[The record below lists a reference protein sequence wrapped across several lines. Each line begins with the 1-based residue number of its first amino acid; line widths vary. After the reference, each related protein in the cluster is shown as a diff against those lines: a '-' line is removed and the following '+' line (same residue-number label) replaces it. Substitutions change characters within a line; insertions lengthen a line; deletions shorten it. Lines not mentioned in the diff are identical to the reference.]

1 MASLATLS
9 KRLPLRTVL
18 VVPFALQIFVAV
30 GLTGYWSYR
39 NGQEAVEDLATQLQ
53 GEVVYRIE
61 ERLDNYLSIPKIIN
75 RINYDSVRLGQ
86 LDLNDRDALEQHF
99 VQQIQR
105 FSSATYIYYGSADG
119 KFIGAG
125 RNGDG
130 SFNVGVS
137 GENGPDDD
145 NFYTYQLDERGDRTD
160 DVSMVPDYNLSVR
173 PWYVGAVNSRQAA
186 WEDIYIWAA
195 PYANLALPAVL
206 PIYQQKPGFQGN
218 SAEKDLQGVFA
229 VDISLLD
236 ISTFLRGLDVGKTG
250 QTFVVD
256 YTGQLVAASTD
267 ESPFGCT
274 DDQPTRLTAGQ
285 SNSPLISETATHILG
300 ELGSFGRLD
309 NSFRTVV
316 WVDGEKQLV
325 QVTPFRLSGGINWAI
340 VVIIPEQD
348 FMARIYANTRTT
360 VALCVLALAISTGI
374 GILTSR
380 WVVAPISHL
389 NASAKSLASGN
400 WDRSIQLDRQ
410 DEIGELAQSF
420 DQMAA
425 QLQESFASLQAK
437 NEQMQR
443 LDELKDEFLANTSHE
458 LRTPLNGTIGIAESM
473 LDGVAG
479 ELNDKQRQNLTL
491 VVQSCYRLNTLV
503 NDILDFSK
511 LRHQAIELQR
521 KPVGIREIVEA
532 ILRLCQPLVQ
542 DKNLTLINAISPAF
556 PLAHADE
563 NRLQQILYN
572 LVGNSIKFTDEGFIG
587 VSAELVSYRYLND
600 QNGSEKGG
608 DSVSYS
614 NNDKGKYKNGALV
627 NGDEGNRNGMRRNER
642 NGDRPSKLSDN
653 VPQQYLAITVSDTGI
668 GIPGNKLERI
678 FESFEQADGSTSRQY
693 GGTGLGLAVT
703 KQLVSLHGGDITVKS
718 VMGKGS
724 QFTFTLPTIP
734 EEVNHVEKIDSS
746 TLAPTLALAETIGDR
761 LRSEERSLV
770 TAEITNGILS
780 KNSPAETDLT
790 LPTLNSGSKFRIL
803 IVDDEPINLQVLV
816 NHLSLEDFA
825 VTQANNGV
833 EALAFIDKGLKPD
846 LILLDVMMPR
856 MTGYEVTQTLREKYP
871 SHELPILMLTAKNQ
885 SDDIVQGLSKGA
897 NDYLTKPIKKRE
909 LLARLKT
916 HLRLSH
922 LTRAYAKFVPR
933 EFLNILNKESILD
946 VKIGDAVQREMSVLF
961 SDIRDFTP
969 LSESMSPEDNFRFI
983 NSYLSQMEPAILENN
998 GFIDKYIGDAIMALF
1013 PGNADDAVKAAIAML
1028 RRLKE
1033 HNHSKK
1039 DSDLPAIRTG
1049 IGINTGT
1056 LMLGTVGGEK
1066 RMDTTAISDAVNLAS
1081 RIENLTKV
1089 YGASLLISDRT
1100 FVELGSSTDYQI
1112 RIVDRVVVKGKTEN
1126 ITLFEVFDNDS
1137 PETCQRK
1144 IETRSRFEE
1153 GVMLFHSQQLAQA
1166 KGCFSECLEHCPE
1179 DSVSRLYLDR
1189 FRRIL

>member
-1 MASLATLS
+1 MSSLATLS

-30 GLTGYWSYR
+30 GLTGYLSYR

-53 GEVVYRIE
+53 EEVVHRID
-61 ERLDNYLSIPKIIN
+61 ERLDNYLSIPDIIN
-75 RINYDSVRLGQ
+75 RINADNVRLGQ
-86 LDLNDRDALEQHF
+86 LDPNDLVALEQHF

-105 FSSATYIYYGSADG
+105 FDSTTYIYYGSVDG
-119 KFIGAG
+119 RFIGAG

-137 GENGPDDD
+137 GEDGPDDD
-145 NFYTYQLDERGDRTD
+145 NFYTYQLDNKGDRTD
-160 DVSMVPDYNLSVR
+160 DVSAVPDYDLSIR
-173 PWYVGAVNSRQAA
+173 PWYVGAVNARQAA

-206 PIYQQKPGFQGN
+206 PIYQQKPGSQGN

-236 ISTFLRGLDVGKTG
+236 ISTFLRGLEVGKTG

-267 ESPFGCT
+267 EPPFGGT
-274 DDQPTRLTAGQ
+274 DEQPTRLAAGQ

-300 ELGSFGRLD
+300 ELGSFGRL
-309 NSFRTVV
+309 NTSFRTTV

-325 QVTPFRLSGGINWAI
+325 QVTPFRKPGGINWAI

-348 FMARIYANTRTT
+348 FMARIHANTRTT
-360 VALCVLALAISTGI
+360 TILCVLALLISTGI

-380 WVVAPISHL
+380 WIVAPISRL
-389 NASAKSLASGN
+389 NTSAKSLAHGN
-400 WDRSIQLDRQ
+400 WDQSIQLDRQ

-420 DQMAA
+420 DHMAK

-479 ELNDKQRQNLTL
+479 ELNEKQRQNLTL

-511 LRHQAIELQR
+511 LRHKAIELQR

-542 DKNLTLINAISPAF
+542 DKDLTLVNAISPAF

-572 LVGNSIKFTDEGFIG
+572 LVGNAIKFTDQGFIG
-587 VSAELVSYRYLND
+587 VSAELVSFSDLSGHNSSDNGNKVAD
-600 QNGSEKGG
+600 QNRSDRNVENNGFKVARKFDGGG
-608 DSVSYS
+608 DGS
-614 NNDKGKYKNGALV
+614 NGS
-627 NGDEGNRNGMRRNER
+627 
-642 NGDRPSKLSDN
+642 NGDRPPKLPTN
-653 VPQQYLAITVSDTGI
+653 IPQQYLAITVSDTGI
-668 GIPGNKLERI
+668 GIPGNKLGRI

-718 VMGKGS
+718 VVGKGS
-724 QFTFTLPTIP
+724 QFTFTLPTVA
-734 EEVNHVEKIDSS
+734 EQMGDSEDS
-746 TLAPTLALAETIGDR
+746 EPLTLAPTLALAETIGDR
-761 LRSEERSLV
+761 LKREGQSLV
-770 TAEITNGILS
+770 NAEITSGIIGKS
-780 KNSPAETDLT
+780 SPKDSDLT
-790 LPTLNSGSKFRIL
+790 LPALDSDDKFRIL

-833 EALAFIDKGLKPD
+833 EALAFIDQGLKPD
-846 LILLDVMMPR
+846 LVLLDVMMPR
-856 MTGYEVTQTLREKYP
+856 MTGYEVTQTLRKKYP

-933 EFLNILNKESILD
+933 EFLNILSKESILD
-946 VKIGDAVQREMSVLF
+946 VKLGDAVQREMSVLF
-961 SDIRDFTP
+961 S
-969 LSESMSPEDNFRFI
+969 ED
-983 NSYLSQMEPAILENN
+983 
-998 GFIDKYIGDAIMALF
+998 
-1013 PGNADDAVKAAIAML
+1013 V
-1028 RRLKE
+1028 
-1033 HNHSKK
+1033 
-1039 DSDLPAIRTG
+1039 
-1049 IGINTGT
+1049 
-1056 LMLGTVGGEK
+1056 
-1066 RMDTTAISDAVNLAS
+1066 
-1081 RIENLTKV
+1081 
-1089 YGASLLISDRT
+1089 
-1100 FVELGSSTDYQI
+1100 
-1112 RIVDRVVVKGKTEN
+1112 
-1126 ITLFEVFDNDS
+1126 
-1137 PETCQRK
+1137 
-1144 IETRSRFEE
+1144 
-1153 GVMLFHSQQLAQA
+1153 
-1166 KGCFSECLEHCPE
+1166 
-1179 DSVSRLYLDR
+1179 
-1189 FRRIL
+1189 

>member
-30 GLTGYWSYR
+30 GLTGYLSYR

-53 GEVVYRIE
+53 EEVVHRID

-75 RINYDSVRLGQ
+75 RINADSVRLGQ
-86 LDLNDRDALEQHF
+86 LDPNDLVALEQHF

-105 FSSATYIYYGSADG
+105 FDSATYIYYGGVDG
-119 KFIGAG
+119 RFIGAG

-145 NFYTYQLDERGDRTD
+145 NFYTYQLDDKGDRTD
-160 DVSMVPDYNLSVR
+160 DVSAVPDYDLSIR
-173 PWYVGAVNSRQAA
+173 PWYVGAVNARQAA

-206 PIYQQKPGFQGN
+206 PIYQQKPGSQGN

-236 ISTFLRGLDVGKTG
+236 ISTFLRGLEVGKTG

-267 ESPFGCT
+267 ERPFGGT
-274 DDQPTRLTAGQ
+274 DEQPTRLAAGQ

-300 ELGSFGRLD
+300 ELGSFGRLET
-309 NSFRTVV
+309 SFRTTV

-325 QVTPFRLSGGINWAI
+325 QVTPFRLAGGINWAI

-348 FMARIYANTRTT
+348 FMARIHANTRTT
-360 VALCVLALAISTGI
+360 TILCVLALLISTGI

-380 WVVAPISHL
+380 WIVAPISRL
-389 NASAKSLASGN
+389 NASAKSLAHGN
-400 WDRSIQLDRQ
+400 WDQSIQLDRQ

-420 DQMAA
+420 DHMAE
-425 QLQESFASLQAK
+425 QLQDSFASLQAK

-479 ELNDKQRQNLTL
+479 ELNEKQRQNLTL

-511 LRHQAIELQR
+511 LRHKAIELQR

-542 DKNLTLINAISPAF
+542 DKDLTLVNAISPAF

-572 LVGNSIKFTDEGFIG
+572 LVGNAIKFTEQGFIG
-587 VSAELVSYRYLND
+587 VSAELVSYSSLIDYNRRN
-600 QNGSEKGG
+600 
-608 DSVSYS
+608 
-614 NNDKGKYKNGALV
+614 
-627 NGDEGNRNGMRRNER
+627 NGDEATKKNQVNEDVNGNDNGFDNVNRIDNDINGSGGRNGS
-642 NGDRPSKLSDN
+642 NGDRLPKLSAN
-653 VPQQYLAITVSDTGI
+653 IPQQYLAITVSDTGI
-668 GIPGNKLERI
+668 GIPGNKLGRI

-718 VMGKGS
+718 VVGKGS
-724 QFTFTLPTIP
+724 QFTFTLPT
-734 EEVNHVEKIDSS
+734 VSEKISDSEESKSS
-746 TLAPTLALAETIGDR
+746 TLAPTLALAETIGYR
-761 LRSEERSLV
+761 LRSEGRNLIP
-770 TAEITNGILS
+770 AETTNGIVGET
-780 KNSPAETDLT
+780 SPQDADLV
-790 LPTLNSGSKFRIL
+790 LPDLDSDDKFRIL

-833 EALAFIDKGLKPD
+833 EALAFIDQGLKPD

-933 EFLNILNKESILD
+933 EFLNILSKESILD
-946 VKIGDAVQREMSVLF
+946 VKLGDAVQREMSVLF

-983 NSYLSQMEPAILENN
+983 NSYLSQMEPAILENS

-1013 PGNADDAVKAAIAML
+1013 PGSADDALKAAIAML
-1028 RRLKE
+1028 RQLKDYNQVKG
-1033 HNHSKK
+1033 H
-1039 DSDLPAIRTG
+1039 SDLPEINTG

-1081 RIENLTKV
+1081 RIESLTKV
-1089 YGASLLISDRT
+1089 YGVSLLISDRT
-1100 FVELGSSTDYQI
+1100 FINLENSNDYQM
-1112 RIVDRVVVKGKTEN
+1112 RAVDRVV
-1126 ITLFEVFDNDS
+1126 
-1137 PETCQRK
+1137 
-1144 IETRSRFEE
+1144 
-1153 GVMLFHSQQLAQA
+1153 
-1166 KGCFSECLEHCPE
+1166 
-1179 DSVSRLYLDR
+1179 
-1189 FRRIL
+1189 